1 MQSSDIP
8 SKLPIPFAN
17 GGGKNTIPTA
27 SQTGTAPGKASLTD
41 GFPPATR
48 TPLVAG
54 GIPPAGLDLNGILFA
69 ISAWSRWASAGGTV
83 KYDSSFA
90 TAIGGYPSGAI
101 IAAAAPGRF
110 WISAVENNLTNP
122 DTGGAGW
129 ISMGGSQDNLAV
141 FQTPGTFSWTCPSGV
156 YRVRRRIWS
165 GGGAGAGGTTGQGQ
179 PGGGG
184 NAYYEDWVGVTPGTV
199 YPVVV
204 GAGGPGGLSGQ
215 NGSNGTSSSF
225 GGVSVSGGQGGIVN
239 STIGGAPGT
248 APGGSGLAGGG
259 SFGGQSNGLYG
270 GQGGSG
276 AFGGSGGAP
285 SNGGGLIG
293 AYPGG
298 GGSGGGGNSGGSQG
312 GGGANGA
319 VALTY

>member
-83 KYDSSFA
+83 KYDSSFS

-184 NAYYEDWVGVTPGTV
+184 NAYYEDTIGVTPGTV

-204 GAGGPGGLSGQ
+204 GAGGVGGLPGQ
-215 NGSNGTSSSF
+215 NGGDGGASSF
-225 GGVSVSGGQGGIVN
+225 GGVTVTGGKGGLLNAAVGGDPGAAPPSGLSGGGGY
-239 STIGGAPGT
+239 
-248 APGGSGLAGGG
+248 
-259 SFGGQSNGLYG
+259 GGQASGLYG
-270 GQGGSG
+270 GSGGSG
-276 AFGGSGGAP
+276 SM
-285 SNGGGLIG
+285 GGGGGTPSTGGGQFG
-293 AYPGG
+293 AFPGG
-298 GGSGGGGNSGGSQG
+298 GGSGGGGTGTGFQG
-312 GGGANGA
+312 GGGAGGII
-319 VALTY
+319 ALVY